1 MAGTDIIQRSIDQA
15 DVPSVLRDLQ
25 QRHTELVNLAAAT
38 LTWDPELHHNRTITV
53 NNAAGST
60 VTLPA
65 ASGSGARARFV
76 IGTTIT
82 SNSFK
87 VQVAN
92 ATDVMAGVALQAAD
106 GGATLNAW
114 EAGATDDTITMD
126 GSTKGGIKGDIIELE
141 DIASGLWAVSIR
153 GAATGTEATP
163 FSSAV

>member
-1 MAGTDIIQRSIDQA
+1 MAGTSVIQRSIDQA
-15 DVPSVLRDLQ
+15 DVPAAIRDLQ
-25 QRHTELVNLAAAT
+25 ERNTQLVNLAAAA
-38 LTWDPELHHNRTITV
+38 LTVSADLHHNRTITV
-53 NNAAGST
+53 NRSTGTT

-65 ASGSGARARFV
+65 ATGSGLRLRLV
-76 IGTTIT
+76 VGTTIA
-82 SNSFK
+82 SGSFK

-92 ATDVMAGVALQAAD
+92 STDVMAGVAFQAAD
-106 GGATLNAW
+106 GGATMNAW

>member
-1 MAGTDIIQRSIDQA
+1 MAGTNVIQGGIDSSDI
-15 DVPSVLRDLQ
+15 PSAIRDLQ
-25 QRHTELVNLAAAT
+25 GRHTTLVNLTAAA

-53 NNAAGST
+53 NRAAGTT

-65 ASGSGARARFV
+65 ATGSGARARFV

-87 VQVAN
+87 VQVAD

-106 GGATLNAW
+106 AGATINAW

-141 DIASGLWAVSIR
+141 DIALNLWSVKIV